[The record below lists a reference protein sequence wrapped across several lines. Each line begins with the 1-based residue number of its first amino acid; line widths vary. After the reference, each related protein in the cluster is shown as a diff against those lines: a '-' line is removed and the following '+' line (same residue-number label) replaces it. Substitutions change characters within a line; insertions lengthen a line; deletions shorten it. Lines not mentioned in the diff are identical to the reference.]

1 MAVKTVT
8 IESQD
13 VIFPTLKAAQHYYRK
28 VVEELYSTSLTLS
41 AGQDFEDLKWIYT
54 TYCNY
59 TNHQAAQ
66 LKDADIIGF
75 KGVMAVIQNSGRYI
89 PTECCAVIFAD
100 GTQKEFTTDK
110 AIKEIANKQ
119 NPR

>member
-59 TNHQAAQ
+59 TKHQAAQ

-75 KGVMAVIQNSGRYI
+75 KGVMAVIQNSGRYV

-119 NPR
+119 NRR